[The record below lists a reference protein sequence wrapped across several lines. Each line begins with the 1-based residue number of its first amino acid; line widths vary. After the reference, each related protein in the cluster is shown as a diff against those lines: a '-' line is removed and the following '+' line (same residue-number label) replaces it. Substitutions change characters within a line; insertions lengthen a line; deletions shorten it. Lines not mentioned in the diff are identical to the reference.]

1 MNDRTVEFTPVF
13 LGSGRCFHTMDWFR
27 SCQKISSLAP
37 VFITDN
43 LGGEG
48 FIPLL
53 GADDN
58 VRKLVL
64 IDHVLAKQPTRLG
77 HAWRNLVKLA
87 LVPLQVLKL
96 RRELHGLHNP
106 FIFAHSTYYAFLASF
121 CNVRYSATPQGSEVL
136 VRPFGSRFYRS
147 LLLRSVHHAAF
158 TTVDSN
164 AMAERLEKLSGVR
177 PHVVQNGIDV
187 SGIST
192 GTDGPMASQ
201 GRRLITSIRG
211 FDANYRI
218 VEILQARE
226 QQAPG
231 LTLNFCFPFV
241 EGNYEHQIRSLVS
254 ETDILHGRLPRMQ
267 MYALLKKSVCVI
279 SIPKSDSSPRSVYE
293 AIFCGAA
300 VLCTYAQYID
310 ALPACMRRRVVL
322 VNIDAPQWLAEGL
335 VAARQIVAEPYVPS
349 DEALNLFDQLRS
361 MKKCLSLAVNVLAL
375 PR

>member
-1 MNDRTVEFTPVF
+1 MNNRTVEFTPVF

-27 SCQKISSLAP
+27 SCQQIASLAP
-37 VFITDN
+37 VFVTDN

-58 VRKLVL
+58 IRKLVL

-96 RRELHGLHNP
+96 RRVLHGIHNP

-187 SGIST
+187 SSIST
-192 GTDGPMASQ
+192 ITDGPIASQ
-201 GRRLITSIRG
+201 GRWHTTSIRG
-211 FDANYRI
+211 FEANYRI
-218 VEILQARE
+218 VEILQARK
-226 QQAPG
+226 QQAPR
-231 LTLNFCFPFV
+231 LSLNFCFPFL
-241 EGNYEHQIRSLVS
+241 EGNYDHQIRSLVS
-254 ETDILHGRLPRMQ
+254 ETDILHGRLPRKQ
-267 MYALLKKSVCVI
+267 MYALLKASVCVI

-300 VLCTYAQYID
+300 VLCTHAQYID
-310 ALPACMRRRVVL
+310 ALPACMRRRVIL
-322 VNIDAPQWLAEGL
+322 VNIDSPRWLAEGL
-335 VAARQIVAEPYVPS
+335 VTASQIVAEPYVPS
-349 DEALNLFDQLRS
+349 DEALNLFDQLSS
-361 MKKCLSLAVNVLAL
+361 MKRCLSLAVNVLAL
-375 PR
+375 TR

>member
-1 MNDRTVEFTPVF
+1 
-13 LGSGRCFHTMDWFR
+13 MDWFR
-27 SCQKISSLAP
+27 SCQKIARLAP
-37 VFITDN
+37 VFVTDN

-48 FIPLL
+48 FVPLL

-64 IDHVLAKQPTRLG
+64 IDHLLAKQPTRLG
-77 HAWRNLVKLA
+77 HAWRNFVKLA

-96 RRELHGLHNP
+96 RRVLRDIHNP

-121 CNVRYSATPQGSEVL
+121 CTVRYSATPQGSEVL
-136 VRPFGSRFYRS
+136 VRPLRSRLYRS

-187 SGIST
+187 SGINA
-192 GTDGPMASQ
+192 GTDGPASQ
-201 GRRLITSIRG
+201 CRWLITSIRG
-211 FDANYRI
+211 FESNYRI
-218 VEILQARE
+218 IEILQARD

-231 LTLNFCFPFV
+231 LNLQFCFPFV
-241 EGNYEHQIRSLVS
+241 EGNYERQIRSLVR
-254 ETDILHGRLPRMQ
+254 ETDILHGRLLRNQ
-267 MYALLKKSVCVI
+267 MYALLKESFCVI

-322 VNIDAPQWLAEGL
+322 VNINAPRWLAEGL
-335 VAARQIVAEPYVPS
+335 DAARQIVAEAYIPS

-361 MKKCLSLAVNVLAL
+361 MKRCLSLAVNVLAL